1 MRVLLL
7 NQTFYPDVAS
17 SAQHLKDLALGLV
30 ERGHEVT
37 DVTSRRAY
45 DDPQLLFP
53 KRERWRGVEIHR
65 IAATGF
71 GKGAKWKRAVDFGS
85 FLGMC
90 ALKLATL
97 PPHDVVVALT
107 SPPLI
112 SFLGAASAQVR
123 KSKFVYWVMDL
134 NPDEAIQAG
143 WLKAGK
149 LTARSLESISRYSFR
164 RADRIIALD
173 RFMAARIQA
182 KGISSD
188 KIEVIPPWSH
198 DDVVRFNA
206 EGREKF
212 RAKHGLTEKFVVM
225 YSGNHSPCHPLNT
238 LLEGAKELS
247 KDSRFV
253 FCFIGGGSE
262 FGKVK
267 DFAVKNSLPNIVCLP
282 YQPLNELS
290 GSLSAADVH
299 VVVMGD
305 PFVGTIHPCKIYN
318 ILSVAAPILYI
329 GPSPSHVTEVLGALT
344 DRDAFATVDHG
355 SVEKVMFHLRKLC
368 CLGRRGNDRG
378 YAELAAVFSRD
389 RWLGQFVDTLE
400 RVHSSAL

>member
-7 NQTFYPDVAS
+7 NQTFYPDVAA
-17 SAQHLKDLALGLV
+17 SAQYLKDLALGLI
-30 ERGHEVT
+30 ERGHQVT
-37 DVTSRRAY
+37 DVASQRAY
-45 DDPQLLFP
+45 DDPGIRFS
-53 KRERWRGVEIHR
+53 KRDNWRGVEIHR
-65 IAATGF
+65 IAASGL
-71 GKGAKWKRAVDFGS
+71 GKGAKWKRALDFGS
-85 FLGMC
+85 FLTAC
-90 ALKLATL
+90 ALKLVSL
-97 PPHDVVVALT
+97 PRHDVVVALT

-112 SFLGAASAQVR
+112 SFLGAALAQMR
-123 KSKFVYWVMDL
+123 GSKFVYWVLDL

-143 WLKAGK
+143 WLEAGS
-149 LTARSLESISRYSFR
+149 LGARSLESISRYSFR

-198 DDVVRFNA
+198 DDVVRFDA
-206 EGREKF
+206 EGRDKF

-238 LLEGAKELS
+238 LLEAARKLS

-344 DRDAFATVDHG
+344 DRDAFATVEHG
-355 SVEKVMFHLRKLC
+355 AVEKVIFHLHKLS

-378 YAELAAVFSRD
+378 YAELAAAFSRD
-389 RWLGQFVDTLE
+389 RWLRQFVNTLE
-400 RVHSSAL
+400 RVHRSAL